1 MKTSIRVGVGSVV
14 AAIVLSGVVGVT
26 PASAACTA
34 QGSKGDTSSLS
45 WTRAMSNDCAGNV
58 QARVKRYVQSFQT
71 ITDGPKS
78 RNSYVSASEGS
89 AGAGHALRIQ
99 IAAGGSTWTAWDY
112 F

>member
-1 MKTSIRVGVGSVV
+1 MKTSIRVGVGIVV

-58 QARVKRYVQSFQT
+58 QTRGQAVRPEFSDDHGRPEVAQLLRLGQRGF
-71 ITDGPKS
+71 GWC
-78 RNSYVSASEGS
+78 
-89 AGAGHALRIQ
+89 GAC
-99 IAAGGSTWTAWDY
+99 AADSDR
-112 F
+112 